1 MTITRQAGYME
12 QLGTRI
18 RRLRTARGM
27 AQDRLALEA
36 HIDQS
41 GLSKF
46 ERGRRALSETAI
58 RRIATVL
65 QTSFEQLVAGTDF
78 EPKVGGDP

>member
-12 QLGTRI
+12 QLGARI
-18 RRLRTARGM
+18 RRLRTARGL

-46 ERGRRALSETAI
+46 ERGKRALGETAI
-58 RRIATVL
+58 RRIAAVFD
-65 QTSFEQLVAGTDF
+65 TSFEQLVAGTDF
-78 EPKVGGDP
+78 ETKVGIQP